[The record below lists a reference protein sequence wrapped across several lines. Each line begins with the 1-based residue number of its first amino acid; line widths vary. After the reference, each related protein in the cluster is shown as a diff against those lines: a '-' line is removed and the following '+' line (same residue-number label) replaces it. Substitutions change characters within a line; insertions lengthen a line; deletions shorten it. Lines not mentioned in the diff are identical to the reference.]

1 MTYFLPWWSMA
12 KYWTIVINYIYFTV
26 VIIDKILDCCNKRH
40 TFLMWWSIENTIL
53 LQSMTYFWL
62 WWSMAKYETSM
73 IYYLTVVVND
83 KILDLGSVT
92 KYLTL
97 GINEIL
103 LYHNDLW
110 HNIRMWQLHNVG
122 LLHETGLYWSMTF
135 YCINLT
141 VVLNCLKKLHVIW
154 LERSIPK

>member
-1 MTYFLPWWSMA
+1 MWWTMT
-12 KYWTIVINYIYFTV
+12 KYWNILINDIFFTMVINGKILDYWYFTV

-83 KILDLGSVT
+83 KILELECGN
-92 KYLTL
+92 Y
-97 GINEIL
+97 IIL
-103 LYHNDLW
+103 DYYRIQDFADQW
-110 HNIRMWQLHNVG
+110 HFI
-122 LLHETGLYWSMTF
+122 
-135 YCINLT
+135 
-141 VVLNCLKKLHVIW
+141 VLIW
-154 LERSIPK
+154 LWYWTV